1 MSRKFIFPGDILT
14 VVYQT
19 YHLGLNR
26 GGGGG
31 TAGGSLW
38 ISCRVGGG
46 RGVKGEK
53 VVDPGETLLARRHGV
68 ANIHFVSPT
77 QIARWHAEK
86 EHA

>member
-14 VVYQT
+14 V
-19 YHLGLNR
+19 
-26 GGGGG
+26 
-31 TAGGSLW
+31 
-38 ISCRVGGG
+38 
-46 RGVKGEK
+46 VKGEK